1 MITNT
6 LHIKN
11 ELGQLSL
18 VSSFIEHEIEIAG
31 INSECSM
38 QIRLALEEVVTNVIL
53 YAYPSQSGQDLS
65 IDVAYQDG
73 KLQITVIDTGIPFNP
88 MEMED
93 PDLTLSVDKRPIGG
107 LGIFIAKRLMSEV
120 HYCRTDGK
128 NILTM
133 VKNVD

>member
-18 VSSFIEHEIEIAG
+18 VASFIEHEIEIAG
-31 INSECSM
+31 ISKECSM

-65 IDVAYQDG
+65 IDVTYQDR

-88 MEMED
+88 MEIED
-93 PDLTLSVDKRPIGG
+93 PDLTLPIDKRPIGG
-107 LGIFIAKRLMSEV
+107 LGIFIAKKLMSEV
-120 HYCRTDGK
+120 HYYRTDGK

-133 VKNVD
+133 VKSVD

>member
-1 MITNT
+1 VITNT

-18 VSSFIEHEIEIAG
+18 VTSFIEHEIETVG
-31 INSECSM
+31 ISNECSM

-65 IDVAYQDG
+65 IDLAYKDG

-88 MEMED
+88 MEIED

-107 LGIFIAKRLMSEV
+107 LGIFIAKKLMNEV